1 MWACSVGPRRGC
13 NLSFHTLA
21 SLHDLASN
29 TKTDFRRQLYDAL
42 LLYSRSSVTS
52 DIAVKLVFVLV
63 AIESIL
69 LKDFNEPIAKNIG
82 EWMAFLVGD
91 ALEAKKAVVTNVDR
105 IYKLRSAFI
114 HHGDTIEDVEMVREF
129 LGHAWET
136 FRRLLHR
143 MDRTNTKM
151 SFDSGIRRA
160 QAGLVCYSRTQRRLR
175 MKTSG
180 PGQMLPSDVLVPG
193 PSGLASTQNFTTR
206 SARGRPDVLQTDGD
220 RDGVGHDVFYRDD
233 HGYCC
238 ATGCTGRHLCIHLV
252 QSDVP
257 WFGRPVDKALQFKR
271 TSGVDSSTRRVNPP
285 SPLAPAR
292 SPRPQSRSSRTAQR
306 YRTLGMT

>member
-1 MWACSVGPRRGC
+1 MPRNFRLGRERLEIGTELLIPGDRIETISKTALEC
-13 NLSFHTLA
+13 GLVAWDLDAAVTYHSITLA
-21 SLHDLASN
+21 SLHGLASN

-206 SARGRPDVLQTDGD
+206 SARGRPGRFTD
-220 RDGVGHDVFYRDD
+220 
-233 HGYCC
+233 
-238 ATGCTGRHLCIHLV
+238 
-252 QSDVP
+252 
-257 WFGRPVDKALQFKR
+257 
-271 TSGVDSSTRRVNPP
+271 RR
-285 SPLAPAR
+285 R
-292 SPRPQSRSSRTAQR
+292 W
-306 YRTLGMT
+306 